1 MFFLR
6 SAVLS
11 VSRVHF
17 FFPEAVF
24 GAFLPWR
31 SYPILLDELDAWF
44 CSFLF
49 SLSVSA
55 SEAVAFGETDLYE
68 IDLPNFLCRCKYD
81 HLTRHFSLV

>member
-1 MFFLR
+1 MFFWR
-6 SAVLS
+6 PAVLS

-24 GAFLPWR
+24 GAFL
-31 SYPILLDELDAWF
+31 AWF

-55 SEAVAFGETDLYE
+55 SEAVAFGEIYLYE